1 MRHAPARPKSPA
13 RYVIGAG
20 LFCVLTLTAT
30 VVARWVWAHPDTAF
44 WALIVVLVPPT
55 LAGARWSA
63 RKEREHASNR
73 RPNPTR
79 R

>member
-1 MRHAPARPKSPA
+1 MKHAPARPKSPA

-44 WALIVVLVPPT
+44 WALMTVLLPTT
-55 LAGARWSA
+55 LAGNRWSKQ
-63 RKEREHASNR
+63 KEKEHVR
-73 RPNPTR
+73 NPH
-79 R
+79 